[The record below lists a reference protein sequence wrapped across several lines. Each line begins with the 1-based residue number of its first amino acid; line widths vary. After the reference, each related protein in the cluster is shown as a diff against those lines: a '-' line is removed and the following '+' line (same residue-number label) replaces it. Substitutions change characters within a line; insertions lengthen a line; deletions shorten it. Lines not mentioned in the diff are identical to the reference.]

1 VCIYLNQTKGNQM
14 SRITKWDKQAI
25 VKAIMAD
32 VPAVD
37 KRKRHD
43 ALQEAI
49 VKAMSPEARKLY
61 KNCPE
66 ALRTRHFGDLIYD
79 GCNWNSRDLT
89 VGDVSEKVT
98 NELCKAYKDEDEKRQ
113 RTYYQLKSA
122 IESCT
127 TIRQLND
134 RLPEFKKYF
143 PTVEKPVANLPA
155 LANVVADLSKLGWP
169 KGEAK

>member
-1 VCIYLNQTKGNQM
+1 M

-37 KRKRHD
+37 KKKRRD
-43 ALQEAI
+43 DLQEAI

-61 KNCPE
+61 KKCPS
-66 ALRTRHFGDLIYD
+66 ALRSHHIGELIYD
-79 GCNWNSRDLT
+79 GTWSSRDVI
-89 VGDVSEKVT
+89 VGDVNHETIDALKKPYEAEDQKI
-98 NELCKAYKDEDEKRQ
+98 NEARWA
-113 RTYYQLKSA
+113 LKGA
-122 IESCT
+122 IEACT
-127 TIRQLND
+127 TIKQLND

-143 PTVEKPVANLPA
+143 PTAEKPTANLPA

-169 KGEAK
+169 KGSKK

>member
-1 VCIYLNQTKGNQM
+1 M

-32 VPAVD
+32 VPKID
-37 KRKRHD
+37 KKKRKEK
-43 ALQEAI
+43 LQADI

-66 ALRTRHFGDLIYD
+66 ALRTQCIGELIYD
-79 GCNWNSRDLT
+79 GTWSSRDII
-89 VGDVSEKVT
+89 VGDVKGAVI
-98 NELCKAYKDEDEKRQ
+98 DEMKKPYEAEDKKHREVE
-113 RTYYQLKSA
+113 YQLKGA
-122 IESCT
+122 IEACT
-127 TIRQLND
+127 TIKQLND

-143 PTVEKPVANLPA
+143 PTVEKPTANLPA

-169 KGEAK
+169 KGSK